1 MLSSALSVSSVQL
14 LKCIKV
20 PKCLQMPWESQVP
33 QVQSSAL
40 RVSSTTSALTA
51 QEFQNC
57 KRNVDVMSH
66 KQTSI
71 AGAATLPNALR

>member
-51 QEFQNC
+51 QELQSC
-57 KRNVDVMSH
+57 KRQAPQMHLVPKNFKIANVM
-66 KQTSI
+66 
-71 AGAATLPNALR
+71 LM